1 MGMYLEKF
9 WETMRVRKGCIA
21 EVHGVAESDIT
32 QQLNKDDSKRI
43 VGAFPMAQTIKNLPP
58 VQKPQETRVGFL
70 ILDDPKGGGHGH
82 PLQYS
87 CLENPMDK
95 GAWLV
100 TDYRGTKSLT

>member
-1 MGMYLEKF
+1 MRWLDSITNSMGMYLGKF
-9 WETMRVRKGCIA
+9 R
-21 EVHGVAESDIT
+21 
-32 QQLNKDDSKRI
+32 
-43 VGAFPMAQTIKNLPP
+43 AFPMAQTIKNLPP

-70 ILDDPKGGGHGH
+70 IREDPKGGGHGH

-100 TDYRGTKSLT
+100 TDHRGTKSLT